1 MEAVDNC
8 LTLVAKFCSGF
19 PGFCSGFCRG
29 FCSGFGGF
37 LAAVEVMRI
46 LELLESGTMVSGG
59 ARLTKGMYILGLL
72 NALILPFFP
81 KHCIR
86 PRGSYYAKAIIRI
99 LHLETVGLIKDK
111 D

>member
-8 LTLVAKFCSGF
+8 LTLVAKLCT
-19 PGFCSGFCRG
+19 GFCSGFCRG

-72 NALILPFFP
+72 RSLILPFLP
-81 KHCIR
+81 
-86 PRGSYYAKAIIRI
+86 
-99 LHLETVGLIKDK
+99 
-111 D
+111 

>member
-8 LTLVAKFCSGF
+8 LTLVAKFCN
-19 PGFCSGFCRG
+19 GFCSGFWGFCRG

-72 NALILPFFP
+72 RTLILPFLP
-81 KHCIR
+81 
-86 PRGSYYAKAIIRI
+86 
-99 LHLETVGLIKDK
+99 
-111 D
+111 

>member
-59 ARLTKGMYILGLL
+59 ARLTKGTYISGLL
-72 NALILPFFP
+72 KIPILPF
-81 KHCIR
+81 
-86 PRGSYYAKAIIRI
+86 SQ
-99 LHLETVGLIKDK
+99 
-111 D
+111 

>member
-19 PGFCSGFCRG
+19 PGFCSG

-59 ARLTKGMYILGLL
+59 ARLTKGIYISGLL
-72 NALILPFFP
+72 RIPILPF
-81 KHCIR
+81 
-86 PRGSYYAKAIIRI
+86 SQ
-99 LHLETVGLIKDK
+99 
-111 D
+111 